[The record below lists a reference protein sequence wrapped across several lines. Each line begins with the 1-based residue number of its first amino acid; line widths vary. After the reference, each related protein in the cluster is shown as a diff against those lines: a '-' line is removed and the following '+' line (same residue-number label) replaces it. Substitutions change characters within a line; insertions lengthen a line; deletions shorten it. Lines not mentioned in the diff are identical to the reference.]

1 MFLAAISD
9 AVLIAGMSA
18 LVAIIGTVGTVAL
31 AMLAK
36 IKATGEKNHLL
47 SNSAMGFQLRLVSE
61 LSNWKASKAKGAS
74 RKLAVKAAAE
84 AERMLRAHEASQTKV
99 DAMSK

>member
-1 MFLAAISD
+1 MLAVVSD
-9 AVLIAGMSA
+9 AVLIAGLSA
-18 LVAIIGTVGTVAL
+18 LVAITGTVGAVIV

-61 LSNWKASKAKGAS
+61 LSNWKASKARGAD
-74 RKLAVKAAAE
+74 RKLATKAANE
-84 AERMLRAHEASQTKV
+84 AERMLRAHEASQAKV
-99 DAMSK
+99 DTMAK